1 MMPASTHCRASS
13 SFCIFPTII
22 LKATKQLVKQ
32 PDDLEARSIILYGA
46 SIATAERLGI
56 GKEEE
61 NYSYDIYEVEFIPE
75 ALFGASYR
83 KSLTTLFPR
92 FLKAMATYHKNDI
105 FAYLKDVFGYEGD
118 IIESTNKMIALFS
131 ELGVEMYFDD
141 KLDEDRIRQISIDTK
156 LSMEERI
163 TIIKE
168 SIRVEESL

>member
-1 MMPASTHCRASS
+1 M
-13 SFCIFPTII
+13 
-22 LKATKQLVKQ
+22 
-32 PDDLEARSIILYGA
+32 
-46 SIATAERLGI
+46 
-56 GKEEE
+56 
-61 NYSYDIYEVEFIPE
+61 EFIPE

-105 FAYLKDVFGYEGD
+105 FAYLKYVFGYEGD

-131 ELGVEMYFDD
+131 ELGVDMYFDG

-163 TIIKE
+163 SIIKE